1 MGWFLFV
8 LLVLAVAFG
17 IAGAVLKAAVFIV
30 LTILATIA
38 LLGVLA
44 TLAIRFGWW
53 RFTRDL
59 QRRSQPDRGKLPPAR
74 DDRY

>member
-1 MGWFLFV
+1 
-8 LLVLAVAFG
+8 
-17 IAGAVLKAAVFIV
+17 VLKAAVFIV